1 MTTHLS
7 GVGTALPSVAVP
19 QRRAAQM
26 LGELLP
32 EGDRRARSAAALF
45 RRTGVQS
52 RHSVLAEVAADG
64 TIGQTFFPLRDPVG
78 PGTAARMNAY
88 GELAPALAAEAARAA
103 LADAGEA
110 LGDPS
115 SITHLVT
122 VSCTGFGAPGVDR
135 RLIDD
140 LGLSASIERT
150 HVGFMGCHGALN
162 GLRVARAFVEA
173 DREARVLL
181 AAVELSS
188 LHVQPGAG
196 EGQVV
201 ANALFADGAAAL
213 VLGAEPLGRAW
224 PVAACGS
231 RLFPGSEDLMSW
243 HVGDHGFDISL
254 SAQVPDAIEG
264 ALMPWF
270 GEWLGQHGLTVGD
283 VASWAVHPGGPRI
296 VDAVQATLGLQDDAV
311 AISREILTE
320 LGNMSSPTVL
330 FILQRLMERDAP
342 RPCVAMAFGP
352 GLFAEVALFA

>member
-1 MTTHLS
+1 MTTHMI
-7 GVGTALPSVAVP
+7 GVGTALPPVAVP
-19 QRRAAQM
+19 QARAAEM

-45 RRTGVQS
+45 RRTGVRS
-52 RHSVLAEVAADG
+52 RHSVLAEVDG
-64 TIGQTFFPLRDPVG
+64 AGKVHQTFFPLRDPLG
-78 PGTAARMNAY
+78 PGTAARMSAY
-88 GELAPALAAEAARAA
+88 CELAPGLAAEAARAA
-103 LADAGEA
+103 LADAGPEA
-110 LGDPS
+110 GQAA

-140 LGLSASIERT
+140 LGLSPSVERT
-150 HVGFMGCHGALN
+150 NVGFMGCHGALN

-173 DREARVLL
+173 DPRARVLL
-181 AAVELSS
+181 VAVELSS
-188 LHVQPGAG
+188 LHVQPGGG

-213 VLGAEPLGRAW
+213 VLGSEPAGRAW
-224 PVAACGS
+224 PVRACGS
-231 RLFPGSEDLMSW
+231 RLFPASEALMSW
-243 HVGDHGFDISL
+243 QVGDHGFDISL

-270 GEWLGQHGLTVGD
+270 GEWLGESGLRVED

-296 VDAVQATLGLQDDAV
+296 VDSVQSVLGLAADDV
-311 AISREILTE
+311 EVSREILAE

-330 FILQRLMERDAP
+330 FILKRLMERGAR

-352 GLFAEVALFA
+352 GLFAEVALFV